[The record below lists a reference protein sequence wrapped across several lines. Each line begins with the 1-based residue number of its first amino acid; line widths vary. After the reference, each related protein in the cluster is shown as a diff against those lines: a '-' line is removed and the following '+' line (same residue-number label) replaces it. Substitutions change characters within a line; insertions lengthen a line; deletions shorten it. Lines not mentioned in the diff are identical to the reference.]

1 MEPGIYYGVSKA
13 DYFAID
19 AFHFSG
25 IWRLLKSPAH
35 YKYFLEHPEPPSD
48 AMILGNLV
56 DTLLLE
62 PDLYGDR
69 YAVLPETYVDKKT
82 GEVKAWTMKAAVCK
96 EEKAAL
102 ETSGKTLI
110 KFDMLATANSMIE
123 QIKTHAEI
131 MRVIE
136 ESKKQVCV
144 IWIDT
149 DTGVKCKG
157 LLDLLSPEGITD
169 LKTTPDA
176 SAKAFSSKIN
186 SFLYHVQGAM
196 YSDGVTANSDGIIL
210 PYQFIPVETE
220 PPHCPA
226 IYQLEENSL
235 LTGREIYKHA
245 LKIYKDC
252 VENNSWP
259 GYSQFIETINIPAY
273 AINKVLE
280 EGIING

>member
-1 MEPGIYYGVSKA
+1 MEPGIYENMSRD
-13 DYFAID
+13 DYQKIE

-35 YKYFLEHPEPPSD
+35 YKYFLDHPEPPSD

-62 PDLYGDR
+62 PDFYEAR
-69 YAVLPETYVDKKT
+69 YAVLPETYVDEKT
-82 GEVKAWTMKAAVCK
+82 GEIKKWNLNSGVCK
-96 EEKAAL
+96 KEKAAL

-110 KFDMLATANSMIE
+110 KTDMLITANAMIE
-123 QIKTHAEI
+123 QIKQHVEI

-144 IWIDT
+144 VWVDT
-149 DTGVKCKG
+149 DTGVKGKG
-157 LLDLLSPEGITD
+157 LIDLLSPEGITD
-169 LKTTPDA
+169 LKKTFDA
-176 SAKAFSSKIN
+176 SPKGFSKHIN
-186 SFLYHVQGAM
+186 NYLYHVQGAM
-196 YSDGVTANSDGIIL
+196 YSDGVTANSDGIVL
-210 PYQFIPVETE
+210 PYQFITVEAE
-220 PPHCPA
+220 PPYCPA